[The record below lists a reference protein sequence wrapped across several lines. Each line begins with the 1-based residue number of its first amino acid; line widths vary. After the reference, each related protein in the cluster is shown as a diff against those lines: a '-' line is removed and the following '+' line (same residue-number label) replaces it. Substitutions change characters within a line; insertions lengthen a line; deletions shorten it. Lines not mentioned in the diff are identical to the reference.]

1 MSIVLL
7 LLGSCGW
14 WEARKACE
22 ASREAETEAWSSLD
36 AALVAATEEAAKASD
51 AGAEAAKGIDT
62 ALGSAVEGA
71 PPTQPYNM
79 AEMAQEAYSR
89 ASRLGADAKEAEEE
103 ARWADYTLRTE
114 AVAADADRLAERAT
128 REVERLRAWREAY
141 TQAAVALVMSAAH
154 YQLAVRPDDSP
165 TWPAMSLSMASAGEL
180 PEPNPEDPGQKAGRE
195 AVEARRGVLKERR
208 DQFSTIIDGAD
219 RLAFDTERASQIAVT
234 RARDIDYLD
243 LPTSAQV
250 ARAAAMQAIA
260 AGGRASEAAAKLK
273 AAVAENRV
281 LYEGGDPPVPG
292 PVELARNGALDASKK
307 VTELCQ

>member
-1 MSIVLL
+1 MSILLVLL
-7 LLGSCGW
+7 GGCGW

-22 ASREAETEAWSSLD
+22 ASREAETAAWAALD
-36 AALVAATEEAAKASD
+36 AALVGATEEAAKASD
-51 AGAEAAKGIDT
+51 AGAEAAKGIDS
-62 ALGSAVEGA
+62 ALSSAVEGA

-89 ASRLGADAKEAEEE
+89 ASRLGADAKEAEEQ

-114 AVAADADRLAERAT
+114 TVAADADRLAERAT

-141 TQAAVALVMSAAH
+141 AQAAVALVMSAAH
-154 YQLAVRPDDSP
+154 YQLAILPADSES
-165 TWPAMSLSMASAGEL
+165 WPAMPLSMASAGEL
-180 PEPNPEDPGQKAGRE
+180 PEPNPEEPAQQAGRE
-195 AVEARRGVLKERR
+195 AVESRREVLKERR
-208 DQFSTIIDGAD
+208 DQFSRVIEGAD

-273 AAVAENRV
+273 AAAAENRA

-292 PVELARNGALDASKK
+292 PVEVARNGALDASKK
-307 VTELCQ
+307 VAELCQ